1 VLKYVKT
8 TKATVFW
15 FNNKDIQTIFQD
27 FTELLFSKEKVTY
40 VNKLG
45 ERTYFNSDDLENQP
59 EEIKKRYKYTR
70 NIMQSIKENVKNS
83 QKENK

>member
-1 VLKYVKT
+1 MLKYVKT